1 MPFYMVYFFR
11 TLEQDV
17 NHLLLAIVGAVS
29 NIKFVYAIKFSNIM
43 LSRVFLEQNVSKKSR
58 WIVNLWIQNNSS

>member
-43 LSRVFLEQNVSKKSR
+43 LLEQNVSKKSR